1 MTATVKPVPAVRA
14 AITDPV
20 EMAGIVDALATAK
33 SRQDIEAAMRIYHPQ
48 GVLVAPPL
56 GPPREGAAEIRA
68 GLVRFFSLFPDYAV
82 TLEGHAV
89 SGETLVAWGTI
100 HLTLSGRPGG
110 QTPNGRRAVVPVFI
124 LFRFADGRVV
134 WESFNFDL
142 ASLCRQSGVSAD
154 AFHPVQA

>member
-33 SRQDIEAAMRIYHPQ
+33 SRQDIEAAMRIYHPE

-100 HLTLSGRPGG
+100 HLTLAGRPGG

-124 LFRFADGRVV
+124 LFRFRDGCVV

-154 AFHPVQA
+154 AFFPTQA